1 MENVLKDKLPKAM
14 IDWLISEYLLLDN
27 FYKLKSKKEEV
38 EYLGEEIT
46 SDFNIWEYVVQLKLE
61 HNIDVEKHNIE
72 LAFINNDPPYVIFFM
87 VISFDDEYYK
97 ILYKDFGKERYE
109 LISIKEVI
117 PIESI
122 DYIEK

>member
-27 FYKLKSKKEEV
+27 FYNLKSKKEEV

-46 SDFNIWEYVVQLKLE
+46 SDFNIFEYLVQLKTE
-61 HNIDVEKHNIE
+61 YGIDVKKHNIE
-72 LAFINNDPPYVIFFM
+72 LAFINSDPPYVIFFM
-87 VISFDDEYYK
+87 VISFDDKYYK
-97 ILYKDFGKERYE
+97 ILYKDFGSESYE
-109 LISIKEVI
+109 VISIKEVV

>member
-27 FYKLKSKKEEV
+27 FYKLKSKEEEV

-46 SDFNIWEYVVQLKLE
+46 SDFNIWEYVVQLQVE
-61 HNIDVEKHNIE
+61 HNINVKKHNIE
-72 LAFINNDPPYVIFFM
+72 RAFMNSDPPYVIFFI
-87 VISFDDEYYK
+87 VISFDDKYYK

-117 PIESI
+117 EIESI
-122 DYIEK
+122 DYLEK

>member
-27 FYKLKSKKEEV
+27 FFKLKSKEEKV

-61 HNIDVEKHNIE
+61 HNIDVKRHNIE
-72 LAFINNDPPYVIFFM
+72 LAFINSDPPYVIFFI
-87 VISFDDEYYK
+87 VISFDDKYYK
-97 ILYKDFGKERYE
+97 ILYKDFGNESYE